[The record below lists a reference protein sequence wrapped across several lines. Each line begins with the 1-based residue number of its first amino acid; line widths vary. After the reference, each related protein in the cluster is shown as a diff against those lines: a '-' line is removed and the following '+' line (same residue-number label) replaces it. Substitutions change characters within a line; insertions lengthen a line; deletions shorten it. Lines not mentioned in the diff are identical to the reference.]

1 MRSALTTM
9 AILAVAGMAMAQATA
24 TKPAAPA
31 QATQGAAAPAA
42 APAQATQSAAAPAPA
57 APHPPQAKSKE
68 EFDAY
73 NLAASKTDPAQ
84 AEAAADEF
92 AQKFPA
98 SELKELLY
106 VRAMNLY
113 QQQNNAAKVIAMG
126 REAIALNPTDP
137 VPLVAVASALVMDT
151 RENDLDRDA
160 RFAEASKD
168 AQAALDNIDTGLQ
181 VPSNVPADS
190 VAAAKANLRSIAYD
204 TLGVIAMNKK
214 DYAAAEQSFQ
224 KAADLMK
231 DQPDAVVYLRLSV
244 AQDNQNKYPQALDS
258 ANKAVQFA
266 PEGSAEKNLAKQ
278 QQARLQKLI
287 ADKAPSSGTPA
298 ATTPP
303 PNPTTPH

>member
-1 MRSALTTM
+1 MRS
-9 AILAVAGMAMAQATA
+9 ILAMMALMVVASIAMAQAA
-24 TKPAAPA
+24 ASKPAAPA
-31 QATQGAAAPAA
+31 QGAQTAT
-42 APAQATQSAAAPAPA
+42 APAPA

-73 NLAASKTDPAQ
+73 NVAAAKTDPAL

-92 AQKFPA
+92 AQKFPN

-113 QQQNNAAKVIAMG
+113 QQQNNSAKVIAMG
-126 REAIALNPTDP
+126 RKAIAINPTDP
-137 VPLVAVASALVMDT
+137 VPLVAVASALVIDT
-151 RENDLDRDA
+151 RESDLDRDT
-160 RFAEASKD
+160 RFAEATKD

-181 VPSNVPADS
+181 VPPNVPADR

-214 DYAAAEQSFQ
+214 DYAAAEQNFQ

-244 AQDNQNKYPQALDS
+244 AQDNEKKYQAALES
-258 ANKAVQFA
+258 ANKAAQYA

-278 QQARLQKLI
+278 QQDRLQKLL
-287 ADKAPSSGTPA
+287 ADKSNSSAPA

-303 PNPTTPH
+303 PTTPPAATPPAPTTPH

>member
-1 MRSALTTM
+1 MMRSILTTM
-9 AILAVAGMAMAQATA
+9 AILVVASMAMAQAAA

-31 QATQGAAAPAA
+31 QSTQGAAAPAA
-42 APAQATQSAAAPAPA
+42 PTG
-57 APHPPQAKSKE
+57 PHPPQAKSKE

-98 SELKELLY
+98 SDLKELLY

-113 QQQNNAAKVIAMG
+113 QQQNNSGKVVAMG
-126 REAIALNPTDP
+126 RKAIALNPTDP

-160 RFAEASKD
+160 RFAEATKD
-168 AQAALDNIDTGLQ
+168 AQAALDNIETGLQ
-181 VPSNVPADS
+181 VPPNIPADR

-214 DYAAAEQSFQ
+214 DYAAAEQNFQ
-224 KAADLMK
+224 QAADLMK

-244 AQDNQNKYPQALDS
+244 AQDNEKKYQAALDS
-258 ANKAVQFA
+258 ANKAAQYA
-266 PEGSAEKNLAKQ
+266 QEGSAEKNLAKQ
-278 QQARLQKLI
+278 QQDRLQKLL
-287 ADKAPSSGTPA
+287 ADKSTPSSAPATPA
-298 ATTPP
+298 PATTATPPP

>member
-1 MRSALTTM
+1 MRSIFATM
-9 AILAVAGMAMAQATA
+9 AILMATSMAMGQATA

-31 QATQGAAAPAA
+31 Q
-42 APAQATQSAAAPAPA
+42 PAQTAAAPAPA

-92 AQKFPA
+92 AQKFA
-98 SELKELLY
+98 SSDLKELLY

-113 QQQNNAAKVIAMG
+113 QQQNNSGKVVAMG
-126 REAIALNPTDP
+126 RKAIALNPTDP

-151 RENDLDRDA
+151 RENDLDRDT
-160 RFAEASKD
+160 RFAEAAKD

-181 VPSNVPADS
+181 VPPNVPADR

-224 KAADLMK
+224 QAADLMK

-244 AQDNQNKYPQALDS
+244 AQDNEKKYQAALDS
-258 ANKAVQFA
+258 ANRAAQYA
-266 PEGSAEKNLAKQ
+266 QEGSAEKNLAKQ
-278 QQARLQKLI
+278 QQDRLQKLL
-287 ADKAPSSGTPA
+287 ADKSTSSPTPTTPTPA
-298 ATTPP
+298 TTATPPP

>member
-1 MRSALTTM
+1 MMVLMM
-9 AILAVAGMAMAQATA
+9 AAGIAMAQADA
-24 TKPAAPA
+24 SKAPAPA
-31 QATQGAAAPAA
+31 QGA
-42 APAQATQSAAAPAPA
+42 QTAAAPAPA
-57 APHPPQAKSKE
+57 APHAPQAKSKE

-73 NLAASKTDPAQ
+73 NLAASKTDAAQ

-92 AQKFPA
+92 AQKFPN

-113 QQQNNAAKVIAMG
+113 QQQNNSAKVIAMG
-126 REAIALNPTDP
+126 RKAIAINPTDP

-160 RFAEASKD
+160 RFAEATKD

-181 VPSNVPADS
+181 VPPNVPADRI
-190 VAAAKANLRSIAYD
+190 AAAKANLRSIAYD

-214 DYAAAEQSFQ
+214 DYAAAEQNFQ

-244 AQDNQNKYPQALDS
+244 AQDNEKKYQAALES
-258 ANKAVQFA
+258 ANKAAQYA

-278 QQARLQKLI
+278 QQDRLQKLL
-287 ADKAPSSGTPA
+287 ADKSTPA
-298 ATTPP
+298 ATPPPTTPP
-303 PNPTTPH
+303 PAPTTPH

>member
-1 MRSALTTM
+1 MRSILTTM
-9 AILAVAGMAMAQATA
+9 AILVAANLAMGQATA
-24 TKPAAPA
+24 TKPAASA
-31 QATQGAAAPAA
+31 QA
-42 APAQATQSAAAPAPA
+42 AQTAAAPAPA
-57 APHPPQAKSKE
+57 AGQHPPQAKSKE

-98 SELKELLY
+98 SDLKELLY

-113 QQQNNAAKVIAMG
+113 QQQNNSAKVVAVG
-126 REAIALNPTDP
+126 RKAIALNPTDP

-168 AQAALDNIDTGLQ
+168 AQSALDNIDTGLQ
-181 VPSNVPADS
+181 VPPNVPADR

-224 KAADLMK
+224 QAADLMK

-244 AQDNQNKYPQALDS
+244 AQDNEKKYQAALDS
-258 ANKAVQFA
+258 ANKAAQYA
-266 PEGSAEKNLAKQ
+266 QDGSAEKNLAKQ
-278 QQARLQKLI
+278 QQDRLQKLL
-287 ADKAPSSGTPA
+287 ADKSAPSTAPA
-298 ATTPP
+298 TTTPP
-303 PNPTTPH
+303 PPTTNTPH

>member
-1 MRSALTTM
+1 MRSILTMM
-9 AILAVAGMAMAQATA
+9 AMLVIASMVMAQANA
-24 TKPAAPA
+24 AKPAAPA
-31 QATQGAAAPAA
+31 QAGQTAAAAAPAG
-42 APAQATQSAAAPAPA
+42 
-57 APHPPQAKSKE
+57 PHPPQAKSKE

-98 SELKELLY
+98 SDLKELLY

-113 QQQNNAAKVIAMG
+113 QQQNNAGKVVAMG
-126 REAIALNPTDP
+126 RKAIALNPTDP

-181 VPSNVPADS
+181 VPPNVSPDR

-214 DYAAAEQSFQ
+214 DYAAAEQNFQ
-224 KAADLMK
+224 QAADLMK

-244 AQDNQNKYPQALDS
+244 AQDNEKKYQAALDS
-258 ANKAVQFA
+258 ANKAAQYA
-266 PEGSAEKNLAKQ
+266 QDGSAEKNLAKQ
-278 QQARLQKLI
+278 QQDRLQKLL
-287 ADKAPSSGTPA
+287 ADKSTPAPA
-298 ATTPP
+298 ATTPATP
-303 PNPTTPH
+303 PPPTTTTPH